1 MKQVKKRNGSIV
13 DFEVEKITDALRKA
27 FDSVNVAVEEE
38 TLLSVTNGVLED
50 LSMKFGEEQIPSVE
64 NVQDLVELA
73 LMEAGYLS
81 VAKHYIVYRYEHT
94 KIREE
99 KKQEVLE
106 KIEEEGLLITTASGK
121 QERFNEVKLRQTL
134 QHLADQE
141 HVGSF
146 DIEHIL
152 SQLKYELYEG
162 MTTIEVG
169 KALIMVVRSMIER
182 DPAYSRLASRLL
194 LNRLYAEVFGAEFD
208 AKNPLDAHERVFVAN
223 MQRLVAEGNLD
234 ERMAEFDLKKLARAM
249 KVENDTLFEY
259 MGLEIMIS
267 RYCMEDPKARKTLET
282 PQMLWMRIAMGLAI
296 AEKPEA
302 REAAALEFY
311 EVLSNFLYTPGGR
324 TLFQSGFKKAQ
335 MSNCFLNSV
344 PDSLDGIFKSISD
357 NAQYLKWSGGTGTDW
372 TKVRATGSFIKGT
385 GVGSQ
390 GIVPF
395 LKVANDVNIAI
406 NRSGKRRGAGC
417 VYLETWHL
425 DIEDFL
431 ELRKNTGDE
440 RRRTHD
446 INTANWIP
454 DLFMKRV
461 RDNGEWTLFS
471 PSDVPDLHDLYGAA
485 FEAAYIEYEAKV
497 DRGEIELFKR
507 IPAADLWKKMIG
519 MLFETGHPWITWKD
533 ASNVRSPQDH
543 AGVVHNSNL
552 CCMTADQRVVT
563 QEGLVTVGYLY
574 KKAQVLGLVSADG
587 TAPAMNGSVQTVFG
601 RSGSVQA
608 GPMLLPRPNAPIVTI
623 ITKQG
628 YTHKVTP
635 DHKVWVVNQG
645 WTEAQELSHGDKIE
659 IQQSEGLFGT
669 TDAPHEAYV
678 CGIVAGDGT
687 FTNRESGS
695 STVMIDVWANEFGL
709 IEEVEQMASACIAQN
724 GDGIF
729 RTSSVR
735 QPRFVGTDYK
745 KRLAS
750 APLARVLEKRGF
762 TSKTKLTVPEF
773 VWTGTK
779 ETVASYLR
787 GLYAADATVEVSG
800 EVTTC
805 ALASVSKELLAD
817 VQILLANFGIRSS
830 LTQMRKAGSAMMPDG
845 KGSSKLFP
853 QNELYRLMVTSIQGC
868 KLLEEVTGLGALR
881 GNEKYLENL
890 KKQGYTQ
897 KMHATFD
904 RLEVLPNEDAYCLQ
918 VMTDEHS
925 WTVNG
930 LITKNTEITLNTS
943 DDETA
948 VCTLGSLN
956 FAKFVTADEN
966 GVMRFD
972 HEMVARVTRT
982 AVRMLDNVIDLNFY
996 PTIDAQNGNT
1006 RHRPVGLGVR
1016 GYHDALYMLGIQFD
1030 SPEAL
1035 NFADE
1040 SMEVVAYYTILGSSE
1055 LAKER
1060 GTYSS
1065 YKGSKWDRDLF
1076 PQDTLD
1082 LLAKERGEEIKVKR
1096 GGKLDWTPVRE
1107 HVKAHG
1113 MRNSNTMA
1121 IAPTAST
1128 ANLVGCIPCV
1138 EPIYKNIYV
1147 KSNKEGEFV
1156 VVNKYLVEDLKKAG
1170 LWSAGMLNRIKYADG
1185 SIQNIDEI
1193 PRVLKEKY
1201 KEVFEIDGK
1210 WLVEAAA
1217 RRGKWIDQS
1226 QSLNIFYNGTS
1237 GKDLSDIYFMAWEMG
1252 LKTTYY
1258 LRTLGASQVEK
1269 ATVSTSEY
1277 GSTHNRAAGGSVVAT
1292 SVVIEEIIEQAPE
1305 LAVPSGFSA
1314 SEWQAKMAR
1323 VAAGEEAGV
1332 CESCES

>member
-13 DFEVEKITDALRKA
+13 DFEESKITDALRNA
-27 FDSVNVAVEEE
+27 FRSCDVAVGEE
-38 TLLSVTNGVLED
+38 VLEALTQGVAND
-50 LSMKFGEEQIPSVE
+50 LSMKFGEEITPSVE

-73 LMEAGYLS
+73 LMEAGFLG

-99 KKQEVLE
+99 KKEETLE
-106 KIEEEGLLITTASGK
+106 KIEEGGLLITTASGK
-121 QERFNEVKLRQTL
+121 QERFNETKLRQTL
-134 QHLADQE
+134 E
-141 HVGSF
+141 HFAEEGVTF
-146 DIEHIL
+146 DIDAIL
-152 SQLKYELYEG
+152 VQLKYELYEG
-162 MTTIEVG
+162 MTTAEVG

-182 DPAYSRLASRLL
+182 DPAYSKLAARLL
-194 LNRLYAEVFGAEFD
+194 LNRMYSEVFGAEFD
-208 AKNPLDAHERVFVAN
+208 SKDPLAAHERVFVRN
-223 MQRLVAEGNLD
+223 MTDLVAKGDLD
-234 ERMAEFDLKKLARAM
+234 ERMAEFDLASMARAM
-249 KVENDTLFEY
+249 KVENDHFFEY
-259 MGLEIMIS
+259 MGLEIMSS
-267 RYCMEDPKARKTLET
+267 RYCMEDTKTKKQIET

-296 AEKPEA
+296 AEKKED
-302 REAAALEFY
+302 RERVALEFY
-311 EVLSNFLYTPGGR
+311 DVLSNFHYTPGGR

-344 PDSLDGIFKSISD
+344 PDSLDGIFKSVSD

-395 LKVANDVNIAI
+395 LKIANDVNIAI

-425 DIEDFL
+425 DVEDFL

-461 RDNGEWTLFS
+461 RDGGEWTLFS
-471 PSDVPDLHDLYGAA
+471 PNDVPDLHEIYGAA
-485 FEAAYIEYEAKV
+485 FEKAYIEYEAMV

-507 IPAADLWKKMIG
+507 VPAADLWKKMIG

-533 ASNVRSPQDH
+533 PSNIRSPQDH

-552 CCMTADQRVVT
+552 C
-563 QEGLVTVGYLY
+563 
-574 KKAQVLGLVSADG
+574 
-587 TAPAMNGSVQTVFG
+587 
-601 RSGSVQA
+601 
-608 GPMLLPRPNAPIVTI
+608 
-623 ITKQG
+623 
-628 YTHKVTP
+628 
-635 DHKVWVVNQG
+635 
-645 WTEAQELSHGDKIE
+645 
-659 IQQSEGLFGT
+659 
-669 TDAPHEAYV
+669 
-678 CGIVAGDGT
+678 
-687 FTNRESGS
+687 
-695 STVMIDVWANEFGL
+695 
-709 IEEVEQMASACIAQN
+709 
-724 GDGIF
+724 
-729 RTSSVR
+729 
-735 QPRFVGTDYK
+735 
-745 KRLAS
+745 
-750 APLARVLEKRGF
+750 
-762 TSKTKLTVPEF
+762 
-773 VWTGTK
+773 
-779 ETVASYLR
+779 
-787 GLYAADATVEVSG
+787 
-800 EVTTC
+800 
-805 ALASVSKELLAD
+805 
-817 VQILLANFGIRSS
+817 
-830 LTQMRKAGSAMMPDG
+830 
-845 KGSSKLFP
+845 
-853 QNELYRLMVTSIQGC
+853 
-868 KLLEEVTGLGALR
+868 
-881 GNEKYLENL
+881 
-890 KKQGYTQ
+890 
-897 KMHATFD
+897 
-904 RLEVLPNEDAYCLQ
+904 
-918 VMTDEHS
+918 
-925 WTVNG
+925 
-930 LITKNTEITLNTS
+930 TEITLNTS

-956 FAKFVTADEN
+956 FAKFVTPDKN
-966 GVMRFD
+966 GNLRFD

-996 PTIDAQNGNT
+996 PTIDAENGNM

-1065 YKGSKWDRDLF
+1065 YKGSKWDRGLF
-1076 PQDTLD
+1076 PQDTVD
-1082 LLAKERGEEIKVKR
+1082 LLEKERGEAIKVKR

-1107 HVKAHG
+1107 HVKEHG

-1156 VVNKYLVEDLKKAG
+1156 VVNKYLVEDLKQAG

-1185 SIQNIDEI
+1185 SIQGIDEI

-1237 GKDLSDIYFMAWEMG
+1237 GRDLSDIYFLAWEMG

-1269 ATVSTSEY
+1269 ATVSTAEY
-1277 GSTHNRAAGGSVVAT
+1277 GSTHLRTAGGVFETVTESIVLEEVA
-1292 SVVIEEIIEQAPE
+1292 VAEEAPT
-1305 LAVPSGFSA
+1305 LSVPSGFSPD
-1314 SEWQAKMAR
+1314 EWKAKMAR
-1323 VAAGEEAGV
+1323 VAAGEESGV

>member
-1 MKQVKKRNGSIV
+1 MMQVKKRDGSIV
-13 DFEVEKITDALRKA
+13 DFEEGKITNAMRKA
-27 FDSVNVAVEEE
+27 FAHAEVEAGEELLE
-38 TLLSVTNGVLED
+38 TLTKSVID
-50 LSMKFGEEQIPSVE
+50 DIAAKFGEELTPSVE
-64 NVQDLVELA
+64 HVQDLVELA
-73 LMEAGYLS
+73 LMEAGQLR
-81 VAKHYIVYRYEHT
+81 VAKFYIVYRYEHA
-94 KIREE
+94 KVREE
-99 KKQEVLE
+99 KKQETLE

-134 QHLADQE
+134 ERLAKEDQ
-141 HVGSF
+141 VGSF

-162 MTTIEVG
+162 MTTAEVG

-182 DPAYSRLASRLL
+182 DPAYSRLAARLL

-208 AKNPLDAHERVFVAN
+208 SKNPLEAHERVFTEN

-234 ERMAEFDLKKLARAM
+234 ERMAEFDLSKMARAM
-249 KVENDTLFEY
+249 KVENDMLFEY

-267 RYCMEDPKARKTLET
+267 RYCMEDPKAKKTLET
-282 PQMLWMRIAMGLAI
+282 PQMFWMRVAMGLAI
-296 AEKPEA
+296 AEKPED
-302 REAAALEFY
+302 REKTALEFY
-311 EVLSNFLYTPGGR
+311 DALSNFYYTPGGR
-324 TLFQSGFKKAQ
+324 TLFQAGFKKAQ
-335 MSNCFLNSV
+335 MSNCFLNTV
-344 PDSLDGIFKSISD
+344 PDSLDGIFKAISD

-372 TKVRATGSFIKGT
+372 TPVRAMGSFIKGT
-385 GVGSQ
+385 GVPSQ

-395 LKVANDVNIAI
+395 LKIANDVNLAI

-417 VYLETWHL
+417 VYLESWHL
-425 DIEDFL
+425 DLEDFL

-461 RDNGEWTLFS
+461 RDGGQWTLFS
-471 PSDVPDLHDLYGAA
+471 PSDVPDLHEIYGAK
-485 FEAAYIEYEAKV
+485 FEAAYIEYEAMA
-497 DRGEIELFKR
+497 DRGEIEVFKR
-507 IPAADLWKKMIG
+507 YPAADLWKKMIG

-533 ASNVRSPQDH
+533 PSNVRSPQDH

-552 CCMTADQRVVT
+552 C
-563 QEGLVTVGYLY
+563 
-574 KKAQVLGLVSADG
+574 
-587 TAPAMNGSVQTVFG
+587 
-601 RSGSVQA
+601 
-608 GPMLLPRPNAPIVTI
+608 
-623 ITKQG
+623 
-628 YTHKVTP
+628 
-635 DHKVWVVNQG
+635 
-645 WTEAQELSHGDKIE
+645 
-659 IQQSEGLFGT
+659 
-669 TDAPHEAYV
+669 
-678 CGIVAGDGT
+678 
-687 FTNRESGS
+687 
-695 STVMIDVWANEFGL
+695 
-709 IEEVEQMASACIAQN
+709 
-724 GDGIF
+724 
-729 RTSSVR
+729 
-735 QPRFVGTDYK
+735 
-745 KRLAS
+745 
-750 APLARVLEKRGF
+750 
-762 TSKTKLTVPEF
+762 
-773 VWTGTK
+773 
-779 ETVASYLR
+779 
-787 GLYAADATVEVSG
+787 
-800 EVTTC
+800 
-805 ALASVSKELLAD
+805 
-817 VQILLANFGIRSS
+817 
-830 LTQMRKAGSAMMPDG
+830 
-845 KGSSKLFP
+845 
-853 QNELYRLMVTSIQGC
+853 
-868 KLLEEVTGLGALR
+868 
-881 GNEKYLENL
+881 
-890 KKQGYTQ
+890 
-897 KMHATFD
+897 
-904 RLEVLPNEDAYCLQ
+904 
-918 VMTDEHS
+918 
-925 WTVNG
+925 
-930 LITKNTEITLNTS
+930 TEITLNTS
-943 DDETA
+943 KDETA

-956 FAKFVTADEN
+956 FAKFVTPDEN
-966 GVMRFD
+966 GVLRFD
-972 HEMVARVTRT
+972 HEMVARVTRS
-982 AVRMLDNVIDLNFY
+982 AMRMLDNVIDLNFY
-996 PTIDAQNGNT
+996 PTIDAENGNT

-1040 SMEVVAYYTILGSSE
+1040 SMEVVAYYTVLASSE

-1060 GTYSS
+1060 GTYST
-1065 YKGSKWDRDLF
+1065 YKGSKWDRDIF

-1082 LLAKERGEEIKVKR
+1082 LLESERGEKINVKR

-1237 GKDLSDIYFMAWEMG
+1237 GKDLSDIYFLAWSMG

-1269 ATVSTSEY
+1269 ATVSTAEY
-1277 GSTHNRAAGGSVVAT
+1277 GATHNRVAGGNFAAPTVVETVEVVAT
-1292 SVVIEEIIEQAPE
+1292 VEEVPAVS
-1305 LAVPSGFSA
+1305 VPSGFSPD
-1314 SEWQAKMAR
+1314 EWKAKMAR

>member
-13 DFEVEKITDALRKA
+13 DFEEVKITDALRKA
-27 FDSVNVAVEEE
+27 FASVSVEVDEE
-38 TLLSVTNGVLED
+38 MLEKLSHGVMED
-50 LSMKFGEEQIPSVE
+50 LEAKFGEDITPSVE
-64 NVQDLVELA
+64 HVQDLVELA

-121 QERFNEVKLRQTL
+121 QERFNETKLRQTL
-134 QHLADQE
+134 EHLAKEDS
-141 HVGSF
+141 VGSF
-146 DIEHIL
+146 DIDHIL

-162 MTTIEVG
+162 MSTAEVG

-182 DPAYSRLASRLL
+182 DPAYSRLAARLL

-208 AKNPLDAHERVFVAN
+208 SKNPVESVERVFEEN
-223 MQRLVAEGNLD
+223 MNRLVEKGDLD
-234 ERMAEFDLKKLARAM
+234 PRMAEYDLKKLARAM
-249 KVENDTLFEY
+249 KLENDQLFEY

-267 RYCMEDPKARKTLET
+267 RYCMEDPKAKRTLET

-296 AEKPEA
+296 AEKPED
-302 REAAALEFY
+302 RERVALEFY
-311 EVLSNFLYTPGGR
+311 DVLSNFYYTPGGR

-372 TKVRATGSFIKGT
+372 TKVRAMGSFIKGT
-385 GVGSQ
+385 GVPSQ

-395 LKVANDVNIAI
+395 LKIANDVNLAI

-417 VYLETWHL
+417 VYLESWHL
-425 DIEDFL
+425 DLEDFL

-461 RDNGEWTLFS
+461 RDNGTWTLFS
-471 PSDVPDLHDLYGAA
+471 PSDVPDLHEIYGAK
-485 FEAAYIEYEAKV
+485 FEAAYLEYEAMA
-497 DRGEIELFKR
+497 DRGEIEVYKR
-507 IPAADLWKKMIG
+507 YPAADLWKKMIG

-533 ASNVRSPQDH
+533 PSNVRSPQDH

-552 CCMTADQRVVT
+552 C
-563 QEGLVTVGYLY
+563 
-574 KKAQVLGLVSADG
+574 
-587 TAPAMNGSVQTVFG
+587 
-601 RSGSVQA
+601 
-608 GPMLLPRPNAPIVTI
+608 
-623 ITKQG
+623 
-628 YTHKVTP
+628 
-635 DHKVWVVNQG
+635 
-645 WTEAQELSHGDKIE
+645 
-659 IQQSEGLFGT
+659 
-669 TDAPHEAYV
+669 
-678 CGIVAGDGT
+678 
-687 FTNRESGS
+687 
-695 STVMIDVWANEFGL
+695 
-709 IEEVEQMASACIAQN
+709 
-724 GDGIF
+724 
-729 RTSSVR
+729 
-735 QPRFVGTDYK
+735 
-745 KRLAS
+745 
-750 APLARVLEKRGF
+750 
-762 TSKTKLTVPEF
+762 
-773 VWTGTK
+773 
-779 ETVASYLR
+779 
-787 GLYAADATVEVSG
+787 
-800 EVTTC
+800 
-805 ALASVSKELLAD
+805 
-817 VQILLANFGIRSS
+817 
-830 LTQMRKAGSAMMPDG
+830 
-845 KGSSKLFP
+845 
-853 QNELYRLMVTSIQGC
+853 
-868 KLLEEVTGLGALR
+868 
-881 GNEKYLENL
+881 
-890 KKQGYTQ
+890 
-897 KMHATFD
+897 
-904 RLEVLPNEDAYCLQ
+904 
-918 VMTDEHS
+918 
-925 WTVNG
+925 
-930 LITKNTEITLNTS
+930 TEITLNTS

-956 FAKFVTADEN
+956 FAKFVTADES
-966 GVMRFD
+966 GQTRFD

-982 AVRMLDNVIDLNFY
+982 AMRMLDNVIDLNFY
-996 PTIDAQNGNT
+996 PTVDAENGNT

-1040 SMEVVAYYTILGSSE
+1040 SMEVVAYYAILGSSE

-1065 YKGSKWDRDLF
+1065 YKGSKWDRDIF
-1076 PQDTLD
+1076 PQDTID
-1082 LLAKERGEEIKVKR
+1082 LLEKERGEMVQVKR
-1096 GGKLDWTPVRE
+1096 GGKLDWSPVRE

-1237 GKDLSDIYFMAWEMG
+1237 GKELSDIYFLAWTMG

-1269 ATVSTSEY
+1269 ASVSSAEY
-1277 GSTHNRAAGGSVVAT
+1277 GSTHTRGGSNLAAVVVAT
-1292 SVVIEEIIEQAPE
+1292 EEETVVAAVIEEAPV
-1305 LAVPSGFSA
+1305 LSVPSGFSPD
-1314 SEWQAKMAR
+1314 EWKAKMAR

>member
-13 DFEVEKITDALRKA
+13 DFEEAKITDALRKA
-27 FDSVNVAVEEE
+27 FASVDVVVDEE
-38 TLLSVTNGVLED
+38 TLEKLSTGVLED
-50 LSMKFGEEQIPSVE
+50 LSMKFGDEQTPSVE

-121 QERFNEVKLRQTL
+121 QERFNETKLRQTL
-134 QHLADQE
+134 EHLAKEDQ
-141 HVGSF
+141 VGSF

-162 MTTIEVG
+162 MTTAEVG

-182 DPAYSRLASRLL
+182 DPAYSRLAARLL

-208 AKNPLDAHERVFVAN
+208 AKNPLDAHERVFTEN
-223 MQRLVAEGNLD
+223 MKNLVAKGDLD
-234 ERMAEFDLKKLARAM
+234 ERMAEFDLSKMARAM
-249 KVENDTLFEY
+249 KFENDTLFEY

-267 RYCMEDPKARKTLET
+267 RYCMEDPKAKRTLET

-296 AEKPEA
+296 AEKPED

-311 EVLSNFLYTPGGR
+311 DVLSNFYYTPGGR
-324 TLFQSGFKKAQ
+324 TLFQAGAKKAQ
-335 MSNCFLNSV
+335 LSNCFLNSV

-385 GVGSQ
+385 GVPSQ

-395 LKVANDVNIAI
+395 LKIANDVNLAI

-417 VYLETWHL
+417 IYLETWHH

-461 RDNGEWTLFS
+461 RDNKEWTLFS
-471 PSDVPDLHDLYGAA
+471 PDEVPDLHDLYGAA
-485 FEAAYIEYEAKV
+485 FDEAYIAYEAKA
-497 DRGEIELFKR
+497 DRGEIELWKR
-507 IPAADLWKKMIG
+507 IPAADLWKKMIV

-533 ASNVRSPQDH
+533 PINVRSPQDH

-552 CCMTADQRVVT
+552 C
-563 QEGLVTVGYLY
+563 
-574 KKAQVLGLVSADG
+574 
-587 TAPAMNGSVQTVFG
+587 
-601 RSGSVQA
+601 
-608 GPMLLPRPNAPIVTI
+608 
-623 ITKQG
+623 
-628 YTHKVTP
+628 
-635 DHKVWVVNQG
+635 
-645 WTEAQELSHGDKIE
+645 
-659 IQQSEGLFGT
+659 
-669 TDAPHEAYV
+669 
-678 CGIVAGDGT
+678 
-687 FTNRESGS
+687 
-695 STVMIDVWANEFGL
+695 
-709 IEEVEQMASACIAQN
+709 
-724 GDGIF
+724 
-729 RTSSVR
+729 
-735 QPRFVGTDYK
+735 
-745 KRLAS
+745 
-750 APLARVLEKRGF
+750 
-762 TSKTKLTVPEF
+762 
-773 VWTGTK
+773 
-779 ETVASYLR
+779 
-787 GLYAADATVEVSG
+787 
-800 EVTTC
+800 
-805 ALASVSKELLAD
+805 
-817 VQILLANFGIRSS
+817 
-830 LTQMRKAGSAMMPDG
+830 
-845 KGSSKLFP
+845 
-853 QNELYRLMVTSIQGC
+853 
-868 KLLEEVTGLGALR
+868 
-881 GNEKYLENL
+881 
-890 KKQGYTQ
+890 
-897 KMHATFD
+897 
-904 RLEVLPNEDAYCLQ
+904 
-918 VMTDEHS
+918 
-925 WTVNG
+925 
-930 LITKNTEITLNTS
+930 TEITLNTS

-948 VCTLGSLN
+948 VCTIGSLN
-956 FAKFVTADEN
+956 FAKFVLPDEN
-966 GVMRFD
+966 GVMHFNE
-972 HEMVARVTRT
+972 EMVARVTRI
-982 AVRMLDNVIDLNFY
+982 AIRMLDNVIDLNFY
-996 PTIDAQNGNT
+996 PTEDARRGNT

-1016 GYHDALYMLGIQFD
+1016 GYHDALYALGIQFD

-1040 SMEVVAYYTILGSSE
+1040 SMEVVAYYAILGSSE
-1055 LAKER
+1055 LAAAR

-1076 PQDTLD
+1076 PQDTVD
-1082 LLAKERGEEIKVKR
+1082 LLEKERGEEIKVKR
-1096 GGKLDWTPVRE
+1096 GGKLNWAPVRE
-1107 HVKAHG
+1107 HVKQYG

-1156 VVNKYLVEDLKKAG
+1156 VVNKYLVEDLKQAG

-1217 RRGKWIDQS
+1217 RRAKWIDQS

-1237 GKDLSDIYFMAWEMG
+1237 GKELSDIYFLAWEMG

-1269 ATVSTSEY
+1269 ASVSTAEY
-1277 GSTHNRAAGGSVVAT
+1277 GSTHTRTSSSLNAVVAAT
-1292 SVVIEEIIEQAPE
+1292 EEEVVVAAVVEETPA
-1305 LAVPSGFSA
+1305 LGVPSGFSA
-1314 SEWQAKMAR
+1314 AEWQAKMAR